1 MPFLYRIHEENFI
14 EECSKEDLN
23 SDDLDHVPEIPILTR
38 NVQRSRWTTST
49 SSSSDKEDISK
60 KKYPLARKIRE
71 LRPELEKQKQGM
83 ENIYVF
89 YFTTKS
95 LILLR
100 LKPKKH
106 ISISWNDNV

>member
-1 MPFLYRIHEENFI
+1 MPFLYRIHEENFT

-23 SDDLDHVPEIPILTR
+23 SDDLDHVPDIPILIR

-71 LRPELEKQKQGM
+71 LRPELEKQKQGK
-83 ENIYVF
+83 EIFIFLFYHKVIVF
-89 YFTTKS
+89 AKTQ
-95 LILLR
+95 I
-100 LKPKKH
+100 
-106 ISISWNDNV
+106 